1 MISRQKLATWIL
13 DALEELGPSQV
24 ADISKHMWDS
34 HREEFAKAEA
44 SGEDLFYTW
53 QYAMR
58 WEGQKL
64 QKQGKLHKKVKGR
77 LWALA

>member
-1 MISRQKLATWIL
+1 
-13 DALEELGPSQV
+13 
-24 ADISKHMWDS
+24 MWDS